1 MITLTNEIQAIF
13 LSFSSWAMKGSLL
26 FSCIFFTF
34 RKEAS
39 RWVGHLQYGWW
50 QQAHPHLDGNFFQ
63 RCLKR
68 FDDTIRLN
76 SLKLKKHANSFI
88 MIWVCAV
95 LVFHSS
101 TFSNSSNKQQYIT
114 QVISQ
119 RVVKI
124 ENLTQISWISE
135 FLFVTP
141 KMSKNGIH

>member
-1 MITLTNEIQAIF
+1 MKYKQYFYLFQAEPWRVHF
-13 LSFSSWAMKGSLL
+13 FSPAFSSRSGKKQADELGY
-26 FSCIFFTF
+26 
-34 RKEAS
+34 
-39 RWVGHLQYGWW
+39 LQYGWW

-101 TFSNSSNKQQYIT
+101 TFSNSSDKQQYIT

-124 ENLTQISWISE
+124 ENLTRISWISE